1 MRYLSYTAKLQCTKS
16 VALLPRGTFACSWH
30 SDNLFL
36 LHFVKYSTE
45 EGGGE
50 GKEERGKKGKGDKGG
65 KGEGAFGLSCC
76 LKGQDNL
83 VYVTT
88 RIKIVLISKF

>member
-1 MRYLSYTAKLQCTKS
+1 MGRGEAGRVGVGLVRVTGDAKEDGGKGG
-16 VALLPRGTFACSWH
+16 RGRRRRWRWEK
-30 SDNLFL
+30 L
-36 LHFVKYSTE
+36 
-45 EGGGE
+45 
-50 GKEERGKKGKGDKGG
+50 GKKGKGDKGG